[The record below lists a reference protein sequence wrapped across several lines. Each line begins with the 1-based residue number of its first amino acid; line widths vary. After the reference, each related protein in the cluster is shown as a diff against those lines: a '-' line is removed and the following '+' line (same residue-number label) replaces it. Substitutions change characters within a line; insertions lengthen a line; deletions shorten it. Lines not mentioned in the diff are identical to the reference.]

1 MSTYVPTPKTL
12 CRVLSTHQTYKA
24 MEKIYQSGK
33 AKAIGISNFSKYEME
48 NLLKKCNV
56 TPAVHQIECHPWLQ
70 QREFIEWHRGKGIHM
85 THYSA
90 LGNQN
95 EIYGNAGQKVGK
107 MIDEPILQEVAKK
120 HGKSSAQVAIGE
132 CTDSLMI
139 CSIDPQAD
147 RLSSLGSYPGPL
159 GAVQV

>member
-1 MSTYVPTPKTL
+1 
-12 CRVLSTHQTYKA
+12 

-48 NLLKKCNV
+48 HLLKNCTV

-70 QREFIEWHRGKGIHM
+70 QREFVEWNRNKGIHI

-95 EIYGNAGQKVGK
+95 QIYGNAGHTIGK
-107 MIDEPILQEVAKK
+107 LIDEPILHEIGQK
-120 HGKSSAQVAIGE
+120 HGGRSGAQVAIGKFQFL
-132 CTDSLMI
+132 SLCAM
-139 CSIDPQAD
+139 D
-147 RLSSLGSYPGPL
+147 RK
-159 GAVQV
+159 